1 MANDKALYWVAICV
15 MAVGLGTS
23 FVNHH
28 ADFARNL
35 GLRAMV
41 VADTITGRTQGQ
53 LDRANVLFDR
63 TQAGFDR
70 SQAAVDRVQT
80 RVACLQTRIAQR
92 QAELARAQAERTRMA
107 VAQNVRKIVVTIPD
121 IQTKTLVVGDWAA
134 DSEQ

>member
-1 MANDKALYWVAICV
+1 MATEKALYWIAICV
-15 MAVGLGTS
+15 MAVGLGNS

-28 ADFARNL
+28 RDFARNI
-35 GLRAMV
+35 GQRAMFM
-41 VADTITGRTQGQ
+41 ADAISGRTQGQ
-53 LDRANVLFDR
+53 FDRADVLFDR

-92 QAELARAQAERTRMA
+92 QAALARAQAERTRMA
-107 VAQNVRKIVVTIPD
+107 VEQSVRHLVVTAPD
-121 IQTKTLVVGDWAA
+121 IPSNAIIVSNWDD

>member
-1 MANDKALYWVAICV
+1 MATDKALYWIAICL
-15 MAVGLGTS
+15 MAVGLGNS

-28 ADFARNL
+28 RDFTRNL
-35 GLRAMV
+35 GLRAMI
-41 VADTITGRTQGQ
+41 VADTISGRTQGQ
-53 LDRANVLFDR
+53 IDRANVFFDR

-92 QAELARAQAERTRMA
+92 QAALARAQAVRTRMA
-107 VAQNVRKIVVTIPD
+107 VAQSVRNIVVTVPEIPS
-121 IQTKTLVVGDWAA
+121 KTIVVAGWDD